1 MPYSLGGGVFYT
13 SKIVQNLKGQLSC
26 IHLVEP
32 LHEMSAQILP
42 VGCASVKVRA
52 LNHLRRI
59 VIVNLSFRVIFG
71 LREVLD
77 L

>member
-1 MPYSLGGGVFYT
+1 MPYSLGGVFYT

-32 LHEMSAQILP
+32 LHEVSAQILP
-42 VGCASVKVRA
+42 VGCASVKVSV
-52 LNHLRRI
+52 LNHLQRI
-59 VIVNLSFRVIFG
+59 VIVILSFGFIFG
-71 LREVLD
+71 LSEFLD